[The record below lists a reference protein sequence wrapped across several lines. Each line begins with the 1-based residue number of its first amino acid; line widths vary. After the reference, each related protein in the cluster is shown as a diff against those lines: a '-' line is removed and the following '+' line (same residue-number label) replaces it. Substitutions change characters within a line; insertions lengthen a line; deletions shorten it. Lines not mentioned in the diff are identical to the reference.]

1 MFILK
6 NLKITSSKLSSVLSQ
21 KHSSIQNLII
31 RATYTVFV
39 GYINMRFM
47 ISELVAEEE

>member
-6 NLKITSSKLSSVLSQ
+6 NLKIISLKLSSVLSQ

-31 RATYTVFV
+31 RATNTVFV

-47 ISELVAEEE
+47 ISELVVEEE

>member
-6 NLKITSSKLSSVLSQ
+6 NLKITSLKLSSVLSQ

-47 ISELVAEEE
+47 SFELAAEEE